1 MVPYNIRLPLNHSL
15 CSQYTMALRC
25 VYIYMYTSYR
35 VKNSDRER
43 DVSWE
48 RLGGGLYDEGL
59 EGGRLVVGDGVH

>member
-1 MVPYNIRLPLNHSL
+1 MCTFIL
-15 CSQYTMALRC
+15 CTQ
-25 VYIYMYTSYR
+25 VIV

-59 EGGRLVVGDGVH
+59 EGGRLVVGMGFIKTVEEETRRKTGLE